1 MATLRFII
9 TEDKQFL
16 EQINKQDEF
25 FINLLK
31 PKRLDGSDINNIIYT
46 ARKEFENLCV
56 GIASN
61 GISERPEKMTV
72 MRFFTTLKFF
82 EDRKTKQAPQQ
93 PKQKKK

>member
-1 MATLRFII
+1 MSTLRFII

-31 PKRLDGSDINNIIYT
+31 PKKLDGTDINNIVYT
-46 ARKEFENLCV
+46 SRKQFESLCV
-56 GIASN
+56 AIASS
-61 GISERPEKMTV
+61 GISERPEKMTI

-82 EDRKTKQAPQQ
+82 EDKKVKQQS
-93 PKQKKK
+93 KQNKR